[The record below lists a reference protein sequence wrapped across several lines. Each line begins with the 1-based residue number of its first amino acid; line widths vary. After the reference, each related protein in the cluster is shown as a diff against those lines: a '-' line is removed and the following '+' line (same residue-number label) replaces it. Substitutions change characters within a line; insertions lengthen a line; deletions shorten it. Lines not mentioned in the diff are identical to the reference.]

1 MVIRSHRR
9 RFWFRITPCRIR
21 QPRDRFHASAT
32 SLIIERAPLGISA
45 WLFRMR
51 RGRPN
56 RTGLGRRSIRLQQQ
70 RGRQARQRRQ
80 PRLRM
85 VVEAPQR
92 LFLPK
97 RVGIHN
103 GPVR

>member
-1 MVIRSHRR
+1 MVIRSHRN
-9 RFWFRITPCRIR
+9 RFWFRITPYRIL
-21 QPRDRFHASAT
+21 QLRDRFNASAT
-32 SLIIERAPLGISA
+32 SLIIERVPTSISA

-56 RTGLGRRSIRLQQQ
+56 RTGLGRLSLRLQQ
-70 RGRQARQRRQ
+70 RRRRQRRQ

-85 VVEAPQR
+85 AVRAPQR
-92 LFLPK
+92 LFLP
-97 RVGIHN
+97 RRLGIHN

>member
-56 RTGLGRRSIRLQQQ
+56 RTGLGRRSIRLQH
-70 RGRQARQRRQ
+70 RRRQQRRQ
-80 PRLRM
+80 PHLRTAIK
-85 VVEAPQR
+85 APQR
-92 LFLPK
+92 LFLP
-97 RVGIHN
+97 RRLGLHN

>member
-9 RFWFRITPCRIR
+9 RFWFRITPYRIR
-21 QPRDRFHASAT
+21 QPRDRFNASAT
-32 SLIIERAPLGISA
+32 SLIIERAPLSISA
-45 WLFRMR
+45 WLFCMR

-56 RTGLGRRSIRLQQQ
+56 RTGLGRRSIRLQQ
-70 RGRQARQRRQ
+70 RQARQRRQ

-85 VVEAPQR
+85 AFKAPRR
-92 LFLPK
+92 LFLP
-97 RVGIHN
+97 RRPGIHN